1 MSRLTSIQN
10 KIQVKIFD
18 GIGTDGTLETVNTD
32 VVDKWGD
39 ASITYNA
46 ATPLKIVPYNLIDYN
61 RSYLPFGDLG
71 EKESDAVIP
80 YTTSFG
86 VNDRVTFD
94 GQAYKI
100 INSEKFLFTGG
111 NLAYAIRLV
120 KEH

>member
-1 MSRLTSIQN
+1 MSRLSSIQN
-10 KIQVKIFD
+10 KISVKIFT
-18 GIGTDGTLETVNTD
+18 GIGTDGTLETVNTNST
-32 VVDKWGD
+32 DKWGD

-46 ATPLKIVPYNLIDYN
+46 AAPIKIVPYNLIDYN

-71 EKESDAVIP
+71 EKETDAVIP
-80 YTTSFG
+80 YDTVFG
-86 VNDRVTFD
+86 VNDRITFD

-100 INSEKFLFTGG
+100 INVEKFLFTGG